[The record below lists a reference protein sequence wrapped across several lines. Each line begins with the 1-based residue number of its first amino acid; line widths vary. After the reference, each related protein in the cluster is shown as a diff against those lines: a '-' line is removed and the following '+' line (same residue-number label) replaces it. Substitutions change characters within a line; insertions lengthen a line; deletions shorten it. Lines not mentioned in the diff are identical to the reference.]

1 MTAVTSTADA
11 GLLLA
16 YRADKQLG
24 LLEQVAAVLP
34 DERDPIRIVHSLAQ
48 LLRQR
53 VSGVVQGYEDLNDHD
68 RPARRRRRDWIRR
81 AAACIDCNPG
91 GCCIDVRQPGC
102 PPGT

>member
-1 MTAVTSTADA
+1 MTSTADA

-53 VSGVVQGYEDLNDHD
+53 VSGVVQGYEGLNDPKN
-68 RPARRRRRDWIRR
+68 RS
-81 AAACIDCNPG
+81 
-91 GCCIDVRQPGC
+91 
-102 PPGT
+102 